1 MTANQINELIESGNF
16 KAIEELAITLSY
28 EELML
33 WANWAYDGSTYVQ
46 IMNDRKRKAELVA

>member
-33 WANWAYDGSTYVQ
+33 WANWAYDGNTYVQ
-46 IMNDRKRKAELVA
+46 IMNDRKRQAEMIA